1 MKSPSESSL
10 AFAAPNRAFKFSPF
24 GRSSPLPARESRSLI
39 YISSARA
46 SPLTSRRMRSA
57 NPRARRMY
65 ALDGSSRCGDPHA
78 GTARTKSSS
87 SDPLALTDASV
98 APRSTLSMSFFALD
112 IARRDARDEN
122 DDELCAG
129 FQIRTRVR
137 PSRGV
142 FARLEASTR
151 AR

>member
-1 MKSPSESSL
+1 
-10 AFAAPNRAFKFSPF
+10 
-24 GRSSPLPARESRSLI
+24 
-39 YISSARA
+39 
-46 SPLTSRRMRSA
+46 
-57 NPRARRMY
+57 MY

-87 SDPLALTDASV
+87 SDPLVLTDASV

-142 FARLEASTR
+142 CARLEASTR